1 MEIYNLK
8 KVEPTFESL
17 VDEFFGRNNIVQNY
31 LFGDNKVNIQEFDDK
46 YALEM
51 ILAGYKKED
60 IKIGIEE
67 NILTI
72 ESEVNEDKT
81 ETNQNFSRYEF
92 RKKSFKRG
100 FRIPD
105 DADVNGIS
113 ASHED
118 GILNVNIPKMAKSA
132 TTKKTVDIK

>member
-8 KVEPTFESL
+8 KVEPTFESF
-17 VDEFFGRNNIVQNY
+17 VDDFFGRNILVQNL
-31 LFGDNKVNIQEFDDK
+31 LFGDTKVNIQELGDK
-46 YALEM
+46 YTLEM
-51 ILAGYKKED
+51 ILAGYKKND

-67 NILTI
+67 GVLTI
-72 ESEVNEDKT
+72 ESEVKEDKS
-81 ETNQNFSRYEF
+81 ESNENFSRYEF

-105 DADVNGIS
+105 DADVNGIN

-118 GILNVNIPKMAKSA
+118 GILNVVIPKLAKSS
-132 TTKKTVDIK
+132 TTKKTVEIK